1 MKSAMKTV
9 RQEDENDCGVACVA
23 MLTGA
28 DYAEVRNALYPLG
41 RVRKLKTAEL
51 CAALK
56 AFGRKP
62 VGDRRRPFGAKTLQE
77 LPSDALVFVTLHNNG
92 AEHRHWIVWDATA
105 KKPRDPYRPKCEY
118 DLRGYILVE

>member
-1 MKSAMKTV
+1 MKTV

-28 DYAEVRNALYPLG
+28 SYAEVREALYPAG

-62 VGDRRRPFGAKTLQE
+62 AEGRRQPFSGKE
-77 LPSDALVFVTLHNNG
+77 LKDLTADALVFVTLHNNG
-92 AEHRHWIVWDATA
+92 TENRHWIVWDFKAQ
-105 KKPRDPYRPKCEY
+105 KPRDPFHPKCPY

>member
-1 MKSAMKTV
+1 MKTV
-9 RQEDENDCGVACVA
+9 RQKDENDCGVACVA

-28 DYAEVRNALYPLG
+28 PYAEVSDALYPTG

-51 CAALK
+51 CAALT

-62 VGDRRRPFGAKTLQE
+62 AKNRRQPFGRKQLKDLTA
-77 LPSDALVFVTLHNNG
+77 DALVFVTLYDNG
-92 AEHRHWIVWDATA
+92 TENRHWIVWDFEAQ
-105 KKPRDPYRPKCEY
+105 KPRDPYRGKCPY